1 MKGFIEFI
9 TDPAWWSVI
18 ATFVAAYVAARITSK
33 FSKRQN
39 ELQEQQLKIQERQNE
54 LQEQQIKQQE
64 IQTKLMVQQ
73 AKVQEHDQYKE
84 LYLIIRAI
92 HHKSNT
98 IISTIA
104 QTLYWFPT
112 EDFCYDTFR
121 EQQGEISELIQKFSV
136 HKIEL
141 YLKADIDDIQY
152 CNYQMV
158 LRRIIFMLDA
168 IIGNLQFGEA
178 TTYGVEYKP
187 ADSDEKCIEYILQCA
202 DYSARKSIKKSFD
215 DFIST
220 KTKISEYKVLQSL
233 EEHCKF

>member
-1 MKGFIEFI
+1 MEKFFDFI
-9 TDPAWWSVI
+9 TNPAWWSVI
-18 ATFVAAYVAARITSK
+18 ATFVAAIVAACITSK

-39 ELQEQQLKIQERQNE
+39 ELQEQQNK
-54 LQEQQIKQQE
+54 LQEQQNKLQD
-64 IQTKLMVQQ
+64 IQTQLMAHQT
-73 AKVQEHDQYKE
+73 KIQEHDQYKE

-112 EDFCYDTFR
+112 EDFCYDTFK

-168 IIGNLQFGEA
+168 IIGNLQFGEV
-178 TTYGVEYKP
+178 TTYGDEYKP
-187 ADSDEKCIEYILQCA
+187 SDSDEKCIEYILQCA